1 MQAKIINY
9 KNKNFSAQI
18 NNILQQNS
26 VVNHDLQARVVS
38 IIDQVKQLG
47 DQAIIAICN
56 QFDSADFK
64 KADDLLVS
72 SREIQL
78 AKKNLD
84 PKLLAALKTAYKRI
98 YSYHKKQLPK
108 NFLYKDEIGVA
119 LGNKWQ
125 PIEKVAVYVPGGTA
139 IYPSSVLMGAVPA
152 LVAGVKNIV
161 MAVPSNA
168 GKIADSVLVAADLC
182 GIKTIYKM
190 GGAAAIAALA
200 LGTDR
205 VKKVDKIIG
214 PGNSYVALAKKQLF
228 GEVGID
234 MVAGPTDI
242 LIIAD
247 NKINPTWVAADMLSQ
262 LEHGVDSKAVLIT
275 DDLKF
280 ANLVNDALAKLTPQ
294 LLRREIIEKS
304 LSENGLIIIVENLA
318 KDGSEIA
325 NLFAP
330 EHLEIATSKPELIAK
345 KITNAGAIF
354 MGKYSP
360 EAIGDYI
367 AGPSHTLP
375 TMGTA
380 RFSSGLSVFDFLK
393 RISIISCSKKGFDK
407 LKDQTALLADN
418 EGLTAHKLSIT
429 IRK

>member
-1 MQAKIINY
+1 MKAKIISY
-9 KNKNFSAQI
+9 KSENFSAEI
-18 NNILQQNS
+18 ANILQQNS
-26 VVNHDLQARVVS
+26 VVNYDLQTKVTS
-38 IIDQVKQLG
+38 IINQVKQQG
-47 DQAIIAICN
+47 DKAIITICN
-56 QFDSADFK
+56 QFDSANFK
-64 KADDLLVS
+64 KSDDLLVGS
-72 SREIQL
+72 KEIAI

-84 PKLLAALKTAYKRI
+84 PKLVAALKIAYKRI
-98 YSYHKKQLPK
+98 YYYHKKQMPK
-108 NFLYKDEIGVA
+108 DFSNKDKIGVT
-119 LGNKWQ
+119 LGNRWQ
-125 PIEKVAVYVPGGTA
+125 AIEKIAVYVPGGTA
-139 IYPSSVLMGAVPA
+139 VYPSSVLMGAVPA

-200 LGTDR
+200 LGTDT

-247 NKINPTWVAADMLSQ
+247 NKMNQDWVAADMLSQ
-262 LEHGVDSKAVLIT
+262 LEHGVDSRAILII
-275 DDLKF
+275 DDFKF
-280 ANLVNDALAKLTPQ
+280 AGLVNDSLIRLTQ
-294 LLRREIIEKS
+294 SLSRKSIIEKS
-304 LSENGLIIIVENLA
+304 LSENAFIIVVKNLL
-318 KDGSEIA
+318 KDGPELS

-393 RISIISCSKKGFDK
+393 RISIISCSKNGFDK
-407 LKDQTALLADN
+407 LKNQTALLAES